1 MLRAQE
7 PRVAVLLEQ
16 QFVDVVGGRVERVA
30 VGIRHPRL
38 SLLHGLAVYVDLTR
52 CAGAQKFSAENISA
66 KVLTA
71 YFSYTNC
78 TKYAMMQEIK

>member
-1 MLRAQE
+1 MFRAQD

-52 CAGAQKFSAENISA
+52 CAGAQKFSAGKYIS
-66 KVLTA
+66 KGFNSVFQLH
-71 YFSYTNC
+71 
-78 TKYAMMQEIK
+78 KLH